1 MLFFD
6 FRDSFSPRTLQQ
18 KPRRVSLPQQ
28 RNKPDHFLPRR
39 VRGKK
44 YFSAGKRGNRPQF
57 ADDFCA
63 AACCKPFVKKALLF

>member
-6 FRDSFSPRTLQQ
+6 FRNSFSPRTL
-18 KPRRVSLPQQ
+18 Q

>member
-6 FRDSFSPRTLQQ
+6 FRNSFSPRTL
-18 KPRRVSLPQQ
+18 L
-28 RNKPDHFLPRR
+28 RNKRDLFLPRR